1 MGRMPATPARVVAD
15 PLFSNVTEGPIGG
28 LKAQLS
34 VLAEL
39 FYRNWGI
46 EHAKLV
52 GQTRIIN
59 LQDEPRVDHGLILA
73 LEHRRHGINVCL
85 VRRVIRVE
93 EEVAEPA
100 WPQDREEE
108 VLDLRA
114 GLRDAGFDDLKLM
127 LDSVLAFVGHGA
139 GDHCFVRRLR
149 VDNAWAWDVANLV
162 VDLIELSELWHMPF
176 LLVSQDGR
184 PLTELQG
191 LQFHAGDPAGVVVL
205 VARFPKLAVAVDV
218 VAEIHL
224 LAHPVSDAGLDEPVK
239 RGLVAV
245 GAGLLDRSDI
255 VGIRQPPGMRRE
267 D

>member
-39 FYRNWGI
+39 FYRNWGV

-52 GQTRIIN
+52 GQARIID

-73 LEHRRHGINVCL
+73 LEHRRHGIDVFL

-114 GLRDAGFDDLKLM
+114 GLRDTHFDYLELM
-127 LDSVLAFVGHGA
+127 LNSLLAFVGHGA
-139 GDHCFVRRLR
+139 GDHRLVRRLR
-149 VDNAWAWDVANLV
+149 VNDAWPWDVANLI
-162 VDLIELSELWHMPF
+162 VDFI
-176 LLVSQDGR
+176 
-184 PLTELQG
+184 
-191 LQFHAGDPAGVVVL
+191 
-205 VARFPKLAVAVDV
+205 
-218 VAEIHL
+218 
-224 LAHPVSDAGLDEPVK
+224 
-239 RGLVAV
+239 
-245 GAGLLDRSDI
+245 
-255 VGIRQPPGMRRE
+255 
-267 D
+267 